1 MVYEKFTYSEAEKA
15 RMNVQRE
22 ENLKDFLM
30 TVKELHN
37 CIEVNE
43 WPDIKLLQSF
53 YQTSQK
59 IKWWNSNTILAVVSK
74 NF

>member
-43 WPDIKLLQSF
+43 
-53 YQTSQK
+53 
-59 IKWWNSNTILAVVSK
+59 
-74 NF
+74 